1 MNANLFALIAA
12 RMPQDRDRL
21 LLETET
27 GRRLT
32 FRDLEETTARY
43 AGLMRELGA
52 KPGDRIAA
60 QVDKSVESLLLY
72 LACLRA
78 GMAYLPLNTAYRESE
93 IEYFLADAEPVIF
106 VHSPRD
112 ASWIDPISTRLGIP
126 HRLTMGLVEAYKQ
139 EDTDWDARAAK
150 AMPFDGVETRA
161 GDDLAAILYTSG
173 TTGRSKGA
181 MISHRNLSSNAETL
195 HRYWGFRP
203 DDVLLHALPLFHVH
217 GLFVAANTI
226 LLNGGRMIF
235 HTKFD
240 AAEVIPALV
249 HCTLF
254 MGVPTYYTRLLAEK
268 SFDRDACRN
277 MRLFISGS
285 APLLAETFLQFRDR
299 TGHTILERYGMTE
312 TGMNTSNPLSGERR
326 GGTVG
331 FPLPGINVRVV
342 DDALVP
348 CPPGAVGHIQV
359 KGPNV
364 LPGYWRMPD
373 KTREEFTG
381 DGFFKTG
388 DLGIVDAEGYI
399 SIVGRSKDLVI
410 SGGYNVYPKEVEL
423 LLDEQ
428 DGVAESAVFGLPH
441 PDFGEAVAAAVVVKP
456 GALTD
461 EATLIGNL
469 KGKLAGFKLPKRLFF
484 VEELPR
490 NAMGKVQKN
499 ELRQR
504 YNGSFR

>member
-1 MNANLFALIAA
+1 MNENLFARIQA
-12 RMPQDRDRL
+12 RMPQDRGRL
-21 LLETET
+21 LLETDN
-27 GRRLT
+27 GRQLT
-32 FRDLEETTARY
+32 FRDVEAITARY

-52 KPGDRIAA
+52 KPGDRLAA

-78 GMAYLPLNTAYRESE
+78 GVAFLPLNTAYRESE
-93 IEYFLADAEPVIF
+93 IEYFLADAEPVIL

-112 ASWIDPISTRLGIP
+112 AGWIAPICARLGIS
-126 HRLTMGLVEAYKQ
+126 HRFTMGLSDGDRKAES
-139 EDTDWDARAAK
+139 DWDMRANGAL
-150 AMPFDGVETRA
+150 PFEGVEVRT

-235 HTKFD
+235 HHKFD
-240 AAEVIPALV
+240 AAAVIPALV
-249 HCTLF
+249 RSTVF

-268 SFDRDACRN
+268 SFNRDACRN

-285 APLLAETFLQFRDR
+285 APLLAETFHQFRDR
-299 TGHTILERYGMTE
+299 SGHTILERYGMTE
-312 TGMNTSNPLSGERR
+312 TGMNTSNPLAGERR

-331 FPLPGINVRVV
+331 LPLPGIHVRVV
-342 DDALVP
+342 DDTLAA
-348 CPPGAVGHIQV
+348 CPPGAVGQIQV

-373 KTREEFTG
+373 KTREEFTA

-410 SGGYNVYPKEVEL
+410 SGGYNIYPKEVEL
-423 LLDEQ
+423 LLDVQE
-428 DGVAESAVFGLPH
+428 GVVESAVFGLPH
-441 PDFGEAVAAAVVVKP
+441 PDFGEAVAAALVMKP
-456 GALTD
+456 GAATD
-461 EATLIGNL
+461 EAALLGAL
-469 KGKLAGFKLPKRLFF
+469 KGKLANFKVPKRLFI
-484 VEELPR
+484 VDELPR
-490 NAMGKVQKN
+490 NTMGKVQKN

-504 YNGSFR
+504 YDGTFR